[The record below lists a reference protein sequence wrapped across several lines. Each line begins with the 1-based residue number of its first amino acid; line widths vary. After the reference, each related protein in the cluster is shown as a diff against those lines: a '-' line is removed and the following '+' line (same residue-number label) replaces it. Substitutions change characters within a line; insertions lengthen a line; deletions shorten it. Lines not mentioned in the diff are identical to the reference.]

1 MKRFPIVEDL
11 ITVVDD
17 VEVHAEQARRKQQQK
32 CNSGTD
38 GPKPFSFWLGSTAPN
53 SLHIEMMHS
62 SLMATLQ
69 ITDLRPNSSALHDLS
84 GLG

>member
-17 VEVHAEQARRKQQQK
+17 VEVHAEQSRSKQQQE

-38 GPKPFSFWLGSTAPN
+38 GPLPFSFWLGSTAPN
-53 SLHIEMMHS
+53 SSYMERLCT
-62 SLMATLQ
+62 A
-69 ITDLRPNSSALHDLS
+69 R
-84 GLG
+84 